1 MSGIKTTYH
10 RIILGL
16 SSADCLT
23 SLAIALTT
31 IPMPKDVIYPF
42 EMPSYGSIAT
52 CEAQGLV
59 YMMGNAFVL
68 CMNGI
73 LNIYYLCTLRYNMR
87 EKIFRCY
94 LEIPLFIVSLV
105 MSITLPSIALLNQEL
120 LNPSPYYPVCV
131 ANSYPLD
138 CTKAD
143 NPECRGGG
151 GRGALSP
158 LFYCTITIFFFTLII
173 SMALIVHSFYRNA
186 RSLQKALK
194 DKPSQEVDGKYE
206 ALKRAQETSSIIG
219 RQALMYIAAFLITW
233 IFGFAKVLCVVTG
246 NDNTELLSALT
257 MIFQPLQG
265 FFNLIIFV
273 YHKVQTLRR
282 ADDDLTV
289 AEALEIVF
297 LFPSR
302 MEDRATVSNLNM
314 VIDQFVVDQQLIF
327 ENKRTAAMNVYDRRV
342 DLEDSVVVG
351 RGDFDDSDVAT
362 MSGSRG
368 IVEAEASSDNIS
380 PLEPVAGG
388 VWSSKP
394 VSSSQR
400 SNHSGV
406 SSAASSATSIF
417 ITGFKGPSAAATQS
431 RIYNEGPNNV
441 TTAKPDIAA
450 AVVGMSRESFN
461 DDIATIN
468 DQLSGFSITSL
479 ISK

>member
-1 MSGIKTTYH
+1 MSGIKTIYH

-42 EMPSYGSIAT
+42 EMPSYGNIAT

-59 YMMGNAFVL
+59 SMMGNAFVF

-73 LNIYYLCTLRYNMR
+73 LNIYYLCTLRYNMT
-87 EKIFRCY
+87 EKTFRCY
-94 LEIPLFIVSLV
+94 LEIPIFIVSLAI
-105 MSITLPSIALLNQEL
+105 SITIPSTALLNQEL
-120 LNPSPYYPVCV
+120 LNPSPTASSCV
-131 ANSYPLD
+131 PNTYPLN

-151 GRGALSP
+151 GRGAFAP
-158 LFYCTITIFFFTLII
+158 LFYCTITLGFFTLMIT
-173 SMALIVHSFYRNA
+173 MVLIVHSFYRNA
-186 RSLQKALK
+186 RSLRKALQN
-194 DKPSQEVDGKYE
+194 KPSQEVDAKYE
-206 ALKRAQETSSIIG
+206 ALIRAQETSSIVG
-219 RQALMYIAAFLITW
+219 RQALMYIAAFLLTW
-233 IFGFAKVLCVVTG
+233 IFGFAEFAG
-246 NDNTELLSALT
+246 NDYTELLSVLK

-314 VIDQFVVDQQLIF
+314 VIDQFVVDQQLVF
-327 ENKRTAAMNVYDRRV
+327 ENRRAAAMNPYDRRV
-342 DLEDSVVVG
+342 DSEDSVVVG

-368 IVEAEASSDNIS
+368 VVEAEASSDNIS

-400 SNHSGV
+400 SKHSGV
-406 SSAASSATSIF
+406 SYAASSATSIF

-431 RIYNEGPNNV
+431 RIYNEGTNNV
-441 TTAKPDIAA
+441 TTAKPD
-450 AVVGMSRESFN
+450 
-461 DDIATIN
+461 
-468 DQLSGFSITSL
+468 
-479 ISK
+479 